1 MNAENLKLA
10 AAFVDEGYVKQGG
23 EAVRSRENLVKVLLS
38 QRALPAIPWDE
49 ASVEHLLAE
58 LALMDS
64 NNFKDAVGF
73 GEREG
78 RVLSR
83 IVQRRH
89 YRLGH
94 GIGRSGDIT
103 AVQPKAAGS
112 SLISK
117 LTRALALSA
126 IKTAGI
132 RNAKA
137 ALVLPVATGMSIAL
151 TLMTLK
157 AMRRGEG
164 PENARY
170 VLWPRIDQKACFK
183 AIYTAGLVPVVIETV
198 RGRNDIRAHKRNGD
212 GDASNS
218 AAGGDAE
225 TYSDV
230 VRTDLEA
237 LRAKIDELGSEK
249 ILCVLSTTSC
259 FAPRARDDV
268 EAIAKI
274 CKDAGVGHVINNAY
288 GLIDSKCCH
297 AVNQACRAGRVDAF
311 VQSTDKN
318 LMVPVGG
325 AIVAGPDKSFIAR
338 IGQNYPGRASMSPI
352 LDLFVTFLEMGAPG
366 WKNALKA
373 RAASVP
379 VLTEA
384 LRAVAEKHGER
395 LLDTSKA
402 NNISFAVT
410 LSQVADP
417 TAVGAWLFKRGV
429 SGARVVAPGARKT
442 IEDTTFEHWG
452 ASLGTDGPGGAGDG
466 YPTAYMTFAASMGM
480 YAEED
485 VPRLCAKL
493 DAALKKFVVVSDQSV
508 AESLKSNE

>member
-1 MNAENLKLA
+1 M
-10 AAFVDEGYVKQGG
+10 KQGG

-249 ILCVLSTTSC
+249 ILCVLDHEC
-259 FAPRARDDV
+259 FAPARDDV

-274 CKDAGVGHVINNAY
+274 CKDAGVGHAINNADK
-288 GLIDSKCCH
+288 GSLTAS
-297 AVNQACRAGRVDAF
+297 VVTPNQACRAEDAF

-318 LMVPVGG
+318 LMAPVGG
-325 AIVAGPDKSFIAR
+325 AIVAGPDKA
-338 IGQNYPGRASMSPI
+338 YRA
-352 LDLFVTFLEMGAPG
+352 
-366 WKNALKA
+366 
-373 RAASVP
+373 
-379 VLTEA
+379 
-384 LRAVAEKHGER
+384 H
-395 LLDTSKA
+395 
-402 NNISFAVT
+402 
-410 LSQVADP
+410 
-417 TAVGAWLFKRGV
+417 
-429 SGARVVAPGARKT
+429 
-442 IEDTTFEHWG
+442 
-452 ASLGTDGPGGAGDG
+452 
-466 YPTAYMTFAASMGM
+466 
-480 YAEED
+480 
-485 VPRLCAKL
+485 
-493 DAALKKFVVVSDQSV
+493 
-508 AESLKSNE
+508 